1 MPERDFMNEAEHP
14 DAESGSAVAEQ
25 RNLEALLWDWGAAYE
40 IEMPGADHGW
50 RARRLD
56 GLGGWMGA
64 GTAEDLRNQIVSNYV
79 TKPVRIPSDPQREQ
93 EG

>member
-1 MPERDFMNEAEHP
+1 MNEAEEP
-14 DAESGSAVAEQ
+14 DAEGGSAAADQ
-25 RNLEALLWDWGAAYE
+25 QKLEALRWDWGAAYE

-56 GLGGWMGA
+56 GLGGWTDA
-64 GTAEDLRNQIVSNYV
+64 GSAEDLRNQVVSDYV
-79 TKPVRIPSDPQREQ
+79 TKPVRSRSDPQHEQ